1 MPPPRGDRDCIAAQF
16 PALLAEYETLLAH
29 IGQFLK
35 ERRQAEEKKEKLPA
49 LSLWKLREQTTSAL
63 EDLQYFRSQECAE
76 RVEELLRHE
85 LPGEAEE
92 RLLQI
97 QEQLRLYEDDQAERL
112 LGQLLGILGREE
124 E

>member
-1 MPPPRGDRDCIAAQF
+1 M
-16 PALLAEYETLLAH
+16 
-29 IGQFLK
+29 
-35 ERRQAEEKKEKLPA
+35 
-49 LSLWKLREQTTSAL
+49 
-63 EDLQYFRSQECAE
+63 
-76 RVEELLRHE
+76 EELLRHE